1 MYECSKV
8 AETYKDFDIY
18 YSYRAA
24 GGNYIVYKDGYR
36 FSFMEFYSL
45 KAAKNAIDVYLQHCC
60 ENSLK

>member
-18 YSYRAA
+18 NSYRAT
-24 GGNYIVYKDGYR
+24 GHNYVIYKDGYR
-36 FSFMEFYSL
+36 FSFMEFVSL
-45 KAAKNAIDVYLQHCC
+45 TAAKRAIDTYLQRCC

>member
-1 MYECSKV
+1 MYEWSKV

-36 FSFMEFYSL
+36 FSFMEFTSL
-45 KAAKNAIDVYLQHCC
+45 TAAKRAIDTYLR
-60 ENSLK
+60 SLIY